1 MTAPLSQ
8 RLREAT
14 HALHREVEHGGFMSA
29 LLRGQ
34 VPRSGY
40 VLFLR
45 NLHAIYSAMEA
56 ALQAHAAHPKLMA
69 LPLADIARRD
79 ALGADLQALHGP
91 RWADLPLT
99 TAAAAYAQHLQA
111 LADTQ
116 PLSLAAHAYVRYLG
130 DLNGGQ
136 VVQRVVVKG
145 FGLAPG
151 EAVAFYDF
159 GSAQRASALALAFRA
174 GLDQLADDEVQAQA
188 LVDEACGAFIRHGQ
202 LFDELQPRA
211 AGEPAPRVQSSA

>member
-8 RLREAT
+8 RLRDAT
-14 HALHREVEHGGFMSA
+14 HALHREVEHSGFMSA

-34 VPRSGY
+34 VPRGGY
-40 VLFLR
+40 VLLLR
-45 NLHAIYSAMEA
+45 NLHAIYSAMES
-56 ALQAHAAHPKLMA
+56 ALQRHAAHPKLQA
-69 LPLADIARRD
+69 LPLADLVRRE
-79 ALGADLQALHGP
+79 ALGNDLQALHGP
-91 RWADLPLT
+91 GWVDLPLT
-99 TAAAAYAQHLQA
+99 PAATAYAHHLQM

-136 VVQRVVVKG
+136 VLKRMVAKA

-159 GSAQRASALALAFRA
+159 GSATHTAALALAFRT
-174 GLDQLADDEVQAQA
+174 GLDPLADNDAQVQA
-188 LVDEACGAFIRHGQ
+188 LVQEACAAFSRHGQ
-202 LFDELQPRA
+202 LFDDLQQ
-211 AGEPAPRVQSSA
+211 RVATGQLPVDQPSA